1 MTLHIWATI
10 FNVLIKMSIIFFKKA
25 EKLFLQKNQSLIGVF
40 RYNLTKSGYDAK
52 IITVLN
58 CKIVE
63 GLSCDR
69 SHSRCDFSERMA
81 NKGSCRL
88 VQRFVTASILG
99 ETRVERVEK
108 LDTGCGWV
116 VIWQAVFRTACRI
129 IAKLH

>member
-1 MTLHIWATI
+1 M
-10 FNVLIKMSIIFFKKA
+10 
-25 EKLFLQKNQSLIGVF
+25 
-40 RYNLTKSGYDAK
+40 TKSGCGYDAK

-63 GLSCDR
+63 GVSCVR